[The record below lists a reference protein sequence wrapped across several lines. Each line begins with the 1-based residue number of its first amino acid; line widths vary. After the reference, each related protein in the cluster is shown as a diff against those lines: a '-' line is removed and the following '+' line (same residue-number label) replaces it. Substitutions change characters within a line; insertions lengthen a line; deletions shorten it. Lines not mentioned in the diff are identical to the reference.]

1 LFWDFVSVRFSW
13 CVPVLGVTSMAGVF
27 FFAVRS
33 VAVTVGGRSGG
44 LVGFWFRICVVVV
57 VRRRGSFVV
66 VRRCLLFGV

>member
-13 CVPVLGVTSMAGVF
+13 CVPALGVTSMAGVF

-44 LVGFWFRICVVVV
+44 LVGVWFRICVIV

-66 VRRCLLFGV
+66 VRGSLMFGV